1 MYYRCKAFVDFICV
15 LVPGNEVGLTR
26 LLKEKKCKLHL
37 MMIKLNFASK
47 IYSDHFDKVQ
57 NRVTLSADGNSP
69 VGRRSILCE
78 SLDHLGLES
87 SRMF

>member
-1 MYYRCKAFVDFICV
+1 
-15 LVPGNEVGLTR
+15 
-26 LLKEKKCKLHL
+26 

-57 NRVTLSADGNSP
+57 NRVTLSADGNNP
-69 VGRRSILCE
+69 VGRRSVVRE

>member
-1 MYYRCKAFVDFICV
+1 
-15 LVPGNEVGLTR
+15 
-26 LLKEKKCKLHL
+26 

-57 NRVTLSADGNSP
+57 NRVTLSADGSSP